1 MPEEIEVIHKELLV
15 LLEFFHKYCIDH
27 GIRYSLHGGTLLG
40 AVREKGFIAWD
51 DDADV
56 SMDRKNYDRFCQ
68 LMKEDDLPAG
78 FAFADQNRYPQ
89 FAMKREGAPA
99 VWTDIFVYD
108 YISENPV
115 AQKLKLAG
123 TKLFILTTRSKKEQ
137 KLSNLC
143 GYYKGVKKWILNAFV
158 SGVRIIP
165 YSVRLKH
172 AKRFMKRFP
181 GKKKLV
187 HRSNDTKVGMS
198 LILPSS
204 INDEYILKPF
214 ENIELM
220 VLKDYHTVL
229 TSSYG
234 ISYMTPRNTKSDAL
248 HDLSLQEEQNEIAE
262 IVARSSDNKKR

>member
-68 LMKEDDLPAG
+68 LMKEDGLPAG

-108 YISENPV
+108 YISENPI

-123 TKLFILTTRSKKEQ
+123 TKFFILTTRPQ
-137 KLSNLC
+137 RDQDISNKY
-143 GYYKGVKKWILNAFV
+143 GYYRGFKKWLLNAFV
-158 SGVRIIP
+158 AGCRIIP
-165 YSVRLKH
+165 YPVRLKH
-172 AKRFMKRFP
+172 AKWFMKRFP
-181 GKKKLV
+181 GKRTLV
-187 HRSNDTKVGMS
+187 HRSNDTKAGMS
-198 LILPSS
+198 MILPAS
-204 INDEYILKPF
+204 INDEYITVPF
-214 ENIELM
+214 ENTELM
-220 VLKDYHTVL
+220 ILKDYRTVL

-234 ISYMTPRNTKSDAL
+234 GSYMIPLKATPERTQMHAISYKRE
-248 HDLSLQEEQNEIAE
+248 QEEMELLIRAIKQ
-262 IVARSSDNKKR
+262 K